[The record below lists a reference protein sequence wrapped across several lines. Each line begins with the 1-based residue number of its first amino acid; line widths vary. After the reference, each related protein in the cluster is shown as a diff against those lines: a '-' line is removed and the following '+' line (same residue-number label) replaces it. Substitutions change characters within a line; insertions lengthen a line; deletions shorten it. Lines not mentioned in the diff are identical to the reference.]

1 MSDSPVVKIYFDYKS
16 PFAYLAFEPAL
27 ELAQDFDIHL
37 RWIPYLLRIKGKG
50 ERSIYSEWKVRYSY
64 LDARRLA
71 DKRGGFPIRGPRKV
85 YDSTPS
91 LLGGLFA
98 LEQGKFIEYS
108 REAFSRFFEH
118 RFEVDQMDQVAALL
132 AELGM
137 DSHAFE
143 AFADE
148 QGMELLDLAIEEGQ
162 QDHVFGVPLFVFE
175 EEQFWGNDRIWL
187 LRERLESFAFPES

>member
-1 MSDSPVVKIYFDYKS
+1 MSDARIVKAYFDYKS

-27 ELAQDFDIHL
+27 ELAQDFNICL

-71 DKRGGFPIRGPRKV
+71 NMRGGFPIKGPRKV

-98 LEQGKFIEYS
+98 MEHGKFVEYS
-108 REAFSRFFEH
+108 REAYSRFFDH
-118 RFEVDQMDQVAALL
+118 RFEVDQMHQVTALVT
-132 AELGM
+132 ELGM
-137 DSHAFE
+137 DGKDFA
-143 AFADE
+143 AFAAK
-148 QGMELLDLAIEEGQ
+148 QGMELLDAAIEEGE
-162 QDHVFGVPLFVFE
+162 QDHVFGVPMFVFE
-175 EEQFWGNDRIWL
+175 GEQFWGNDRIWL
-187 LRERLESFAFPES
+187 LRERLETAANG

>member
-1 MSDSPVVKIYFDYKS
+1 MSESPVVKIYFDYKS

-27 ELAQDFDIHL
+27 ELRQEFDISL

-64 LDARRLA
+64 SDARRLA
-71 DKRGGFPIRGPRKV
+71 NRRGGFPIRGPRKV

-98 LEQGKFIEYS
+98 MEQGRFVEYS
-108 REAFSRFFEH
+108 REAFGRFFDH
-118 RFEVDQMDQVAALL
+118 QIEVDQMDQITTLV

-137 DSHAFE
+137 DGRAFE
-143 AFADE
+143 AFASE
-148 QGMELLDLAIEEGQ
+148 RGMELLKLAIEEGQ
-162 QDHVFGVPLFVFE
+162 QDHVFGVPMFVFE
-175 EEQFWGNDRIWL
+175 GEQFWGNDRIWL
-187 LRERLESFAFPES
+187 LRERLAPFASAKT

>member
-1 MSDSPVVKIYFDYKS
+1 MSDSAVVKVYFDYKS

-27 ELAQDFDIHL
+27 ELAHDFDISL

-71 DKRGGFPIRGPRKV
+71 NKRGGFPIRGPRKV

-98 LEQGKFIEYS
+98 AEQGKFVEYS
-108 REAFSRFFEH
+108 REAFSRFFAH
-118 RFEVDQMDQVAALL
+118 RFEVDQLDQVAALI

-137 DSHAFE
+137 DKQAFE
-143 AFADE
+143 TFAAGR
-148 QGMELLDLAIEEGQ
+148 GMELLDLAIEEGQ
-162 QDHVFGVPLFVFE
+162 RDHVFGVPMFVFE
-175 EEQFWGNDRIWL
+175 GEQYWGNDRIWL
-187 LRERLESFAFPES
+187 LRERLGSCENAER